1 MFIHRAGASAVCLVL
16 ATSAVHAAEKRFE
29 EAYTVQPGGKLSVE
43 ANEGDVIVTGTN
55 SDRVVVR
62 VVMSGSER
70 SLERMTL
77 TTQQK
82 GNDVLVTAKH
92 RNGDWRGWISLGSN
106 DSNKISIEVPRGY
119 NVDLRTSAGDL
130 SVSQLTGEA
139 SVKTSDGDIHV
150 ADIVGPV
157 HLQTSSGDIEL
168 ANIKGSVVAIS
179 SSGDLL
185 MRDLQGQ
192 IDVKTSDGDINAH
205 RIDGRI
211 AARTSS
217 GDVNVQLL
225 GSNRGVTLD
234 TSSGNIDL
242 RVPKDISALLDAS
255 SDSGSVRA
263 ELAITTTTVSER
275 RLQGTI
281 NGGGDRIHAR
291 TSDGDVRLH
300 GG

>member
-1 MFIHRAGASAVCLVL
+1 MFIRRAGTFAVCWVL

-43 ANEGDVIVTGTN
+43 TNEGDVVVTGTD

-70 SLERMTL
+70 SLEHMTL
-77 TTQQK
+77 TTKQE

-92 RNGDWRGWISLGSN
+92 RNGDWRSWISLGAN

-130 SVSQLTGEA
+130 SVSRLTGDA
-139 SVKTSDGDIHV
+139 SVKTDAGDIDV

-157 HLQTSSGDIEL
+157 HVQTSAGDIEL
-168 ANIKGSVVAIS
+168 ANIKGSVVATT
-179 SSGDLL
+179 SSGDVLL
-185 MRDLQGQ
+185 RDLQG
-192 IDVKTSDGDINAH
+192 DVNVKTSDGDIKAQ

-217 GDVNVQLL
+217 GDLNVQLL

-242 RVPKDISALLDAS
+242 LVPTDISALLDAS
-255 SDSGSVRA
+255 SDSGSVHA
-263 ELAITTTTVSER
+263 ELPITTTTVSER

-281 NGGGDRIHAR
+281 NGGGDKIHAR